1 MSMTNSVFN
10 QPPASKRGQLDDNLK
25 ILLLICAVIALPSV
39 ALMLLLDGWIR
50 ILFEVVIIV
59 NLGVLGMAY
68 YGSRGA
74 VRRSGAEF
82 DEG

>member
-10 QPPASKRGQLDDNLK
+10 QPPSAKRGQLDDNLK
-25 ILLLICAVIALPSV
+25 ILILICTVIALPSV
-39 ALMLLLDGWIR
+39 ALLLLLDGWIR

-68 YGSRGA
+68 YGSRHARGPVA
-74 VRRSGAEF
+74 DF